1 MSEAV
6 APVEGVLFDVDD
18 TLVDTRGAFVHALSA
33 VAAEYLPAD
42 AAGAVPEMLR
52 VWREDTGGFYRAYTR
67 GELGFVEQ
75 RWHRANQL
83 HARYGGP
90 VLSEADFA
98 AWDEVFEG
106 GFVAGWSAHPD
117 ASPLVDLLLAAGLP
131 VGALSNAGVA
141 YQEDK
146 LARTGF
152 GGRVPML
159 VGVDTLGVGKPHPSV
174 FLEAARRLGT
184 PPRRT
189 AYVGDEL
196 DIDATAAAAA
206 GLVGVWLDRPGGR
219 RVEVTSAEIGASGV
233 PVITTLADLPSL
245 LGLS

>member
-1 MSEAV
+1 MTV
-6 APVEGVLFDVDD
+6 LGPVDGVLFDVDD
-18 TLVDTRGAFVHALSA
+18 TLVDTRGAFVHALAA
-33 VAAEYLPAD
+33 VADAYLPAA
-42 AAGAVPEMLR
+42 AAGRVEEMLAA
-52 VWREDTGGFYRAYTR
+52 WRADTGGHYRAYTR
-67 GELGFVEQ
+67 GEMGFVEQ

-83 HARYGGP
+83 HEMFGGP
-90 VLSEADFA
+90 ELSEADFA

-106 GFVAGWSAHPD
+106 GFIAAWRPHAD
-117 ASPLVDLLLAAGLP
+117 ASPLVDALLAAGIP

-159 VGVDTLGVGKPHPSV
+159 VGVDTLGVGKPDPAV
-174 FLEAARRLGT
+174 FLEGARRLGT
-184 PPRRT
+184 DPART

-196 DIDATAAAAA
+196 DIDAAAAAAA
-206 GLVGVWLDRPGGR
+206 GLVGIWLDRPGGR
-219 RVEVTSAEIGASGV
+219 RVDVLEHEVAAAGV
-233 PVITTLADLPSL
+233 PVITTLAELPAL

>member
-1 MSEAV
+1 MRSS
-6 APVEGVLFDVDD
+6 APIEGVLFDVDD
-18 TLVDTRGAFVHALSA
+18 TLVDTRGAFVHALAA
-33 VAAEYLPAD
+33 VAEVYLPA
-42 AAGAVPEMLR
+42 GAVDAVGEMLL
-52 VWREDTGGFYRAYTR
+52 VWREDTGGYYRAYTR

-83 HARYGGP
+83 HELYGGP
-90 VLSEADFA
+90 RLFEADFA

-106 GFVAGWSAHPD
+106 GFVAGWKAHPD

-152 GGRVPML
+152 AGRVPML
-159 VGVDTLGVGKPHPSV
+159 VGVDTLGVGKPDPSV

-184 PPRRT
+184 DPAHT

-196 DIDATAAAAA
+196 DIDAAAAAAA
-206 GLVGVWLDRPGGR
+206 GLVGIWLDRPGGR
-219 RVEVTSAEIGASGV
+219 RVEVSDEELAAAAV
-233 PVITTLADLPSL
+233 PVIHTLAQLPAL
-245 LGLS
+245 LGLG

>member
-1 MSEAV
+1 VTGS
-6 APVEGVLFDVDD
+6 APIEGVLFDVDD
-18 TLVDTRGAFVHALSA
+18 TLVDTRGAFVHALA
-33 VAAEYLPAD
+33 EVARAYLPAG
-42 AAGAVPEMLR
+42 AGDRVGEMLV
-52 VWREDTGGFYRAYTR
+52 VWREDTGGYYRAYTR

-83 HARYGGP
+83 HELFGGP
-90 VLSEADFA
+90 RLTEADFP
-98 AWDEVFEG
+98 AWDDVFEG
-106 GFVAGWSAHPD
+106 GFVAGWTAHPD
-117 ASPLVDLLLAAGLP
+117 ASPLVDRLLAAGLP

-159 VGVDTLGVGKPHPSV
+159 VGVDTLGVGKPHPEV

-184 PPRRT
+184 DPART

-196 DIDATAAAAA
+196 DIDAAAAASA
-206 GLVGVWLDRPGGR
+206 GLVGIWLDRPGGR
-219 RVEVTSAEIGASGV
+219 RVEVTDDELAEARV
-233 PVITTLADLPSL
+233 PVIHTLSELPPL
-245 LGLS
+245 LGLA